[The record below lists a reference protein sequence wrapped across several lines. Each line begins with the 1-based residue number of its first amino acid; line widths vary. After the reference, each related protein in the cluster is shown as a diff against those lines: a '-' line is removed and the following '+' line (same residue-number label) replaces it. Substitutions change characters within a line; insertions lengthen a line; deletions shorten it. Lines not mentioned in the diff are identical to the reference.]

1 MYRNT
6 TFHKNDTAS
15 EVATKQ
21 KNPRKWNFAPHLVG
35 QWGRARG
42 WALTPSLSEHPTLFP
57 PLPRPLC
64 QPEER
69 QVPRKVRLVFFQLAG
84 LIREINS
91 PYKICPVNAIL
102 AWHVAR

>member
-6 TFHKNDTAS
+6 TFHKNDGGGNKAKKPSKVEFCPAPCGAVGQGTGPGAHTIPQRAS
-15 EVATKQ
+15 H
-21 KNPRKWNFAPHLVG
+21 FAPTITTAAV
-35 QWGRARG
+35 
-42 WALTPSLSEHPTLFP
+42 
-57 PLPRPLC
+57 

-69 QVPRKVRLVFFQLAG
+69 QVPRKVRLVFFQPAG
-84 LIREINS
+84 LIQEINS